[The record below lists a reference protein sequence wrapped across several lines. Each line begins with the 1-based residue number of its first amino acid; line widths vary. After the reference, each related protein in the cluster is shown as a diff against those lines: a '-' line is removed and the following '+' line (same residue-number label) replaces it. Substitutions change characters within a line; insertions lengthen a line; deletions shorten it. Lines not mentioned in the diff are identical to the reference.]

1 LAFGEGQWLLGH
13 EHEMEVGEKMSSNSI
28 LLHLKKHGQ
37 QLDWEIA
44 KAMGL
49 ALPEVRSSLAALSS
63 QGEISMCR
71 VTRYNDGEA
80 LEGFQCRLR
89 GYVPPA
95 APGRKPSN

>member
-1 LAFGEGQWLLGH
+1 
-13 EHEMEVGEKMSSNSI
+13 MSDNVI

-44 KAMGL
+44 KATGL
-49 ALPEVRSSLAALSS
+49 AIPDVHTGLADLSR

-71 VTRYNDGEA
+71 VTRYHDGEA
-80 LEGFQCRLR
+80 REGFQCRLR

-95 APGRKPSN
+95 APGRKPAN